1 MRPTMTN
8 NDGVVKYIL
17 TSRMFVSVGSL
28 SNDATDGISLL
39 SATPSASQQVVGAL
53 EGSEAGRA
61 DVLQFDPEGKS
72 FGIFATGLRNC
83 VGMAMNQITGDLW
96 CSTNE
101 RDGLGDNLPPDYITP
116 VHAGNF
122 FGWPWYYIGD
132 NEDPYHEG
140 ERPDLKNKVTVPA
153 VLLQAHSA
161 SLEMTF
167 YTGQQFPEK
176 YWGDAFAAEH
186 GSWNRE
192 RRTGYKIIQIVMH
205 NRKPTG
211 EYDDFLTGFVT
222 PEGNVWGRPV
232 GVAMAHDE
240 ALIITEDAHG
250 TVWRIAY
257 TGGDRLNQGSEIYM
271 TGRRRKRRPLSIH

>member
-1 MRPTMTN
+1 MRVDERAWLVVTQKNKALVGIVPLPHGIVSVRNKGKTPARHVFGNFIIEIIKNGESPHFTPVKIPHSAFVFGTLSPQRQEEIPIECSRLKPEIVVPN
-8 NDGVVKYIL
+8 LPSGGHLFGGGHWTRDLAFSKDG
-17 TSRMFVSVGSL
+17 SRMFVSVGSL

-53 EGSEAGRA
+53 EGSEAERA

-132 NEDPYHEG
+132 NEDPYHKG
-140 ERPDLKNKVTVPA
+140 ERPI
-153 VLLQAHSA
+153 S
-161 SLEMTF
+161 
-167 YTGQQFPEK
+167 
-176 YWGDAFAAEH
+176 
-186 GSWNRE
+186 
-192 RRTGYKIIQIVMH
+192 RT
-205 NRKPTG
+205 R
-211 EYDDFLTGFVT
+211 
-222 PEGNVWGRPV
+222 
-232 GVAMAHDE
+232 
-240 ALIITEDAHG
+240 
-250 TVWRIAY
+250 
-257 TGGDRLNQGSEIYM
+257 
-271 TGRRRKRRPLSIH
+271 

>member
-1 MRPTMTN
+1 M
-8 NDGVVKYIL
+8 
-17 TSRMFVSVGSL
+17 
-28 SNDATDGISLL
+28 
-39 SATPSASQQVVGAL
+39 
-53 EGSEAGRA
+53 
-61 DVLQFDPEGKS
+61 
-72 FGIFATGLRNC
+72 
-83 VGMAMNQITGDLW
+83 
-96 CSTNE
+96 
-101 RDGLGDNLPPDYITP
+101 
-116 VHAGNF
+116 
-122 FGWPWYYIGD
+122 
-132 NEDPYHEG
+132 
-140 ERPDLKNKVTVPA
+140 PA
-153 VLLQAHSA
+153 VLLQAHST

-192 RRTGYKIIQIVMH
+192 RRTGYKIIRIVMH
-205 NRKPTG
+205 NGKPTG

-232 GVAMAHDE
+232 GVAMAPDG

-257 TGGDRLNQGSEIYM
+257 TGGDRPNQGSEMYM